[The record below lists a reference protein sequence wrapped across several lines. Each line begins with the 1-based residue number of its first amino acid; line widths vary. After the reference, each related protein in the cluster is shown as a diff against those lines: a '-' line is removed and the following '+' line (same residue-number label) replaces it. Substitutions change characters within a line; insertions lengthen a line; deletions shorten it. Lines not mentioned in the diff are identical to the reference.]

1 MLSEIMQ
8 KGSRFVRSW
17 PQINNNQSYCIC
29 YTSGTTGNPRGSI
42 ITHKAIL
49 SVILTTEE
57 RFQLKDDDVYYSI
70 LPLAHVMERAIL
82 LAVLFQKGRIGFF
95 TGNIQKM
102 KEDVEL
108 LKPTIILSVP

>member
-1 MLSEIMQ
+1 
-8 KGSRFVRSW
+8 
-17 PQINNNQSYCIC
+17 
-29 YTSGTTGNPRGSI
+29 
-42 ITHKAIL
+42 
-49 SVILTTEE
+49 
-57 RFQLKDDDVYYSI
+57 
-70 LPLAHVMERAIL
+70 MERAIL

>member
-1 MLSEIMQ
+1 LDEINYTEEIKEKTSKEIYVFMLSEIMQ

-17 PQINNNQSYCIC
+17 PQISNNQTYCIC

-57 RFQLKDDDVYYSI
+57 RF
-70 LPLAHVMERAIL
+70 
-82 LAVLFQKGRIGFF
+82 
-95 TGNIQKM
+95 
-102 KEDVEL
+102 
-108 LKPTIILSVP
+108 